1 MYVMCVSGTAAH
13 HRDEDDDDDEEEEE
27 ESDEDGPAHGSP
39 RRWFTS
45 PISSYTHISIVLN
58 CNLHSLQPNFV

>member
-1 MYVMCVSGTAAH
+1 MHQCVSQMYVMCVSGTAAH

-39 RRWFTS
+39 RR
-45 PISSYTHISIVLN
+45 
-58 CNLHSLQPNFV
+58 